1 MCLGK
6 KNEKH
11 LTVSDPFNGSRQHA
25 LARTVLAK
33 LGLAAIAS
41 LYLLLSA
48 PSSQAQVVNATSPP
62 PPPAA
67 QPQPGIASPTNITVD
82 ANEPMFTTMCALLA
96 SGFEA
101 DVSAENWRPLRAQ
114 LRDRMQHQQG
124 PAVEALRE
132 YYKQHDSADPGAALS
147 RYLWFGL
154 VAGPAPD
161 FKPSMRREDL
171 PPEVLGLE
179 GFHELL
185 SKYYQEQNINQLW
198 RQKKTT
204 N

>member
-48 PSSQAQVVNATSPP
+48 PSRQAQVVNATSPP
-62 PPPAA
+62 AA
-67 QPQPGIASPTNITVD
+67 QPQRGIASPTSITVD
-82 ANEPMFTTMCALLA
+82 ANEPMFTTMCALLD

-101 DVSAENWRPLRAQ
+101 NVS
-114 LRDRMQHQQG
+114 
-124 PAVEALRE
+124 
-132 YYKQHDSADPGAALS
+132 
-147 RYLWFGL
+147 
-154 VAGPAPD
+154 
-161 FKPSMRREDL
+161 
-171 PPEVLGLE
+171 
-179 GFHELL
+179 
-185 SKYYQEQNINQLW
+185 
-198 RQKKTT
+198 
-204 N
+204 